1 MVSRMS
7 DTIRVGIAG
16 YGLAGSVFHAPL
28 IRACLRMEIAA
39 VLTSR
44 DAPDRVGSVEE
55 LIGRSELVVIASP
68 NQTHFPIAKAA
79 LEAGKHV
86 VVDKPFT
93 ITTGEADELIALA
106 ADRKRVLT
114 VFHNRRWDGD
124 FLTVRKVLP
133 KLREISLFEAHWDR
147 FRPAIKQGWR
157 EVPEPGGGVLNDLGP
172 HMMDQALL
180 LFGMPDAVS
189 ADIMAQRPDAQ
200 VDDYFD
206 LTLHYGKRR
215 VILKCSSLVSDQR
228 PRFAVHGSAG
238 SYVKYGLDPQEEQ
251 LKSGLTPNDP
261 GFGITNLAG
270 TLTAPDGSRTNVP
283 TERSNYTIF
292 YELVADSILDGAPVP
307 VDPADART
315 GLMLIDL
322 ARRAAEAG
330 RLLPVPAAS
339 SPGA

>member
-1 MVSRMS
+1 MS
-7 DTIRVGIAG
+7 KPIRVGIAG

-28 IRACLRMEIAA
+28 IRACPRMEITA

-44 DAPDRVGSVEE
+44 DAPGRVRSVEE
-55 LIGRSELVVIASP
+55 LIERSDLVVIASP
-68 NQTHFPIAKAA
+68 NQTHFPIAKAG
-79 LEAGKHV
+79 LEAGRHV

-93 ITTGEADELIALA
+93 ITTDEADELIRLA
-106 ADRKRVLT
+106 AARERVLT

-124 FLTVRKVLP
+124 FLTVRRVLAS
-133 KLREISLFEAHWDR
+133 LGDISLFEAHWDR

-157 EVPEPGGGVLNDLGP
+157 EKPEPGGGVLNDLGP
-172 HMMDQALL
+172 HMVDQMLL
-180 LFGMPDAVS
+180 LFGVPDAVS
-189 ADIMAQRPDAQ
+189 ADIMSQRPEAQ

-206 LTLHYGKRR
+206 LTFHYGKRR
-215 VILKCSSLVSDQR
+215 ARLACSSLVSDQR
-228 PRFAVHGSAG
+228 PRFAVNGSEG

-251 LKSGLTPNDP
+251 LKAGMTPNDP
-261 GFGITNLAG
+261 AFGITGLAG
-270 TLTAPDGSRTNVP
+270 TLTRPDGTREDMP

-292 YELVADSILDGAPVP
+292 YELVADSILDGAQVP

-322 ARRAAEAG
+322 ARRAAAEG

-339 SPGA
+339 SPAG